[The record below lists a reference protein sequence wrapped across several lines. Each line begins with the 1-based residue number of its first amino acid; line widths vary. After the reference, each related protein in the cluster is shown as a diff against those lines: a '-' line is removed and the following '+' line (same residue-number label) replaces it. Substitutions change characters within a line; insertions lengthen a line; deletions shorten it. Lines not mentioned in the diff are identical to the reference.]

1 MLTFKDVIY
10 NRGEQ
15 ITVLT
20 DEWETKGTLVGVS
33 TLEIEGAQMV
43 INGFPTKMKVPAVI
57 LEKESYT
64 YAVPISPDTIIYR

>member
-10 NRGEQ
+10 NRGDE
-15 ITVLT
+15 ITVVT

-43 INGFPTKMKVPAVI
+43 INGFPTRMKVPAVI
-57 LEKESYT
+57 LKKETSV